1 MRWREYT
8 LNCYS
13 RAVDKGGTG
22 GGGDASHPHPPAP
35 FPHLFFDVKM
45 ENIKF
50 LHVNNIWDFSLFVEE
65 DISDK
70 KWIVFSE
77 FVVLAVNWS
86 TTVTYNEFAS
96 FCF

>member
-8 LNCYS
+8 FNCYS

-35 FPHLFFDVKM
+35 FPHLFFYVKL